1 MKNVLSDTMASIKTD
16 LTTEINSPKRYQ
28 LLRRKIIALMALVTI
43 LPLLS
48 LAGINYYE
56 HQNTMAAEIQAPL
69 RVLVGKA
76 KHSFE
81 LFLAERTSAVSFI
94 ASAYS
99 PEELSNEANL
109 QRIFQVMRREFTGF
123 VDLGLIDAAGNQ
135 ISYAGPYDLKGR
147 NYTEQSWFHQVQFK
161 GTYISDVFLGFRK
174 FPHVVI
180 AVRHTTENG
189 MTWVLRAT
197 LDTMHFDRIIGAMG
211 LEPGSDAF
219 LINRNGVLQTES
231 RRYGKVLDMLPFTL
245 PPTNFESNVQTVRDD
260 KGRDIFLASA
270 FIADTDF
277 ALAAIK
283 PKPTVFSTWYTIR
296 ADLLFIFVSG
306 VIAIFLAVYRLTSVL
321 INRLQESDEQ
331 RLGAIHQMEHS
342 QKLSSIGRLAAGV
355 AHEINNPLAIINEK
369 AGLMRDIMGL
379 RPDFPEKDKF
389 SKQIESILRSVDR
402 CRGIT
407 HRMLGFA
414 KRMDVKIEIL
424 DLNSVLMETLGF
436 LEREAQYRNVEL
448 KSDLAPNLPNIPM
461 DHGQI
466 QQVFLNILNNA
477 LAAVS
482 DGGQIM
488 LTTWD
493 ADEHFVGISIKDNG
507 CGMSDET
514 SKNMFEPFFTTK
526 KEKGTGLGMSITY
539 GIVKR
544 LGGEIKVK
552 SKLNEGTTM
561 TILLPKKSTEG
572 QS

>member
-1 MKNVLSDTMASIKTD
+1 MKNVLSGTMDIKAD
-16 LTTEINSPKRYQ
+16 LATEINSPRRYQ
-28 LLRRKIIALMALVTI
+28 LLRRKIVSLMALVTL

-48 LAGINYYE
+48 LAGLNYYE
-56 HQNTMAAEIQAPL
+56 HQSTMAAEIQAPL
-69 RVLVGKA
+69 RALVGKA

-99 PEELSNEANL
+99 FDELSSDANL

-135 ISYAGPYDLKGR
+135 VSYAGPYDLKDR
-147 NYTEQSWFHQVQFK
+147 NYTAQDWFHQVQFK
-161 GTYISDVFLGFRK
+161 GTYVSDVFLGFRK

-180 AVRHTTENG
+180 AVRHTAESG
-189 MTWVLRAT
+189 QSWILRAT
-197 LDTMHFDRIIGAMG
+197 LDTMHFDRIISAMG

-219 LINRNGVLQTES
+219 LVNREGILQTES
-231 RRYGKVLDMLPFTL
+231 RRYGKVLDTLPFDL
-245 PPTNFESNVQTVRDD
+245 PPTNFESNVQALRDD
-260 KGRDIFLASA
+260 QDRDIFLASA
-270 FIADTDF
+270 YISDTDF

-283 PKPTVFSTWYTIR
+283 PKPTVFSTWYTVR
-296 ADLLFIFVSG
+296 ADLLVIFAGG
-306 VIAIFLAVYRLTSVL
+306 VVVIFLAVYRLTSVL
-321 INRLQESDEQ
+321 INRLQQSDEQ
-331 RLGAIHQMEHS
+331 RMGAIHQMEHS

-369 AGLMRDIMGL
+369 AGLMRDIMDL
-379 RPDFPEKDKF
+379 RPDFPEKEKF
-389 SKQIESILRSVDR
+389 SRQIESILRSVDR

-424 DLNSVLMETLGF
+424 DLNSVLEETLGF
-436 LEREAQYRNVEL
+436 LEREAQYRNVEIRRN
-448 KSDLAPNLPNIPM
+448 LAPDMPSIPM

-482 DGGQIM
+482 DGGRIT
-488 LTTWD
+488 LTTWNE
-493 ADEHFVGISIKDNG
+493 DEHFVGVSIEDNG
-507 CGMSDET
+507 CGMSEET
-514 SKNMFEPFFTTK
+514 AKNMFEPFFTTK

-544 LGGEIKVK
+544 LGGELKVR

-572 QS
+572 QA

>member
-1 MKNVLSDTMASIKTD
+1 MKSVLSGTMDLKTD
-16 LTTEINSPKRYQ
+16 LATEINSPRRYQ
-28 LLRRKIIALMALVTI
+28 LLRRKIVSLMALVTL

-56 HQNTMAAEIQAPL
+56 HQNTMASEIQAPL
-69 RVLVGKA
+69 RALVGKA

-81 LFLAERTSAVSFI
+81 LFLAERTSAISFI

-99 PEELSNEANL
+99 FDELSSDTNL
-109 QRIFQVMRREFTGF
+109 QRIFQVMRREFAGF
-123 VDLGLIDAAGNQ
+123 VDLGLIDVAGNQ
-135 ISYAGPYDLKGR
+135 ISYAGPYDLKDR
-147 NYTEQSWFHQVQFK
+147 NYTSQGWFHQVQFK
-161 GTYISDVFLGFRK
+161 GTYVSDVFLGFRK

-180 AVRHTTENG
+180 AVRHTTESG
-189 MTWVLRAT
+189 QSWILRAT
-197 LDTMHFDRIIGAMG
+197 LDTMHFDRIISAMG

-219 LINRNGVLQTES
+219 LINRDGILQTES
-231 RRYGKVLDMLPFTL
+231 RRYGKVLGMLPFAL
-245 PPTNFESNVQTVRDD
+245 PPTNFESNVQTLRDD
-260 KGRDIFLASA
+260 QNREIFLASA

-277 ALAAIK
+277 ALTAIK
-283 PKPTVFSTWYTIR
+283 PRPTVFSTWYTVR

-306 VIAIFLAVYRLTSVL
+306 VIVIFLAVYRLTSVL
-321 INRLQESDEQ
+321 INRLQHSDEQ
-331 RLGAIHQMEHS
+331 RMGAIHQMEHS

-369 AGLMRDIMGL
+369 AGLMRDIMDL
-379 RPDFPEKDKF
+379 RPEFPDKDKF
-389 SKQIESILRSVDR
+389 SRQIEAILRSVDR

-414 KRMDVKIEIL
+414 KRMDVKIETL
-424 DLNSVLMETLGF
+424 DLNSVLEETLGF
-436 LEREAQYRNVEL
+436 LEREAQYRNVEIRRN
-448 KSDLAPNLPNIPM
+448 LAADMPSIPT

-477 LAAVS
+477 LAAVP
-482 DGGQIM
+482 DGGRIT

-493 ADEHFVGISIKDNG
+493 VDENFVGVSIEDNG
-507 CGMSDET
+507 CGMSEET
-514 SKNMFEPFFTTK
+514 AKNMFEPFFTTK

-544 LGGEIKVK
+544 LGGELKVQ

-572 QS
+572 QA

>member
-1 MKNVLSDTMASIKTD
+1 MKNILSVPMDAIKAD
-16 LTTEINSPKRYQ
+16 LTTEINSPRRYQ
-28 LLRRKIIALMALVTI
+28 LLRRKIISLMALVTL

-56 HQNTMAAEIQAPL
+56 HQASMAAEIQAPL

-99 PEELSNEANL
+99 MAELSNEANL

-123 VDLGLIDAAGNQ
+123 VDLGLIDGAGNQ

-147 NYTEQSWFHQVQFK
+147 NYTEQAWFHQVQFK
-161 GTYISDVFLGFRK
+161 GTYVSDVFMGFRK

-180 AVRHTTENG
+180 AVRHTTESG
-189 MTWVLRAT
+189 HSYVLRAT
-197 LDTMHFDRIIGAMG
+197 LDTMHFDRIIAAMG

-219 LINRNGVLQTES
+219 LVNRNGILQTES
-231 RRYGKVLDMLPFTL
+231 RRYGKVLDTLPFPL
-245 PPTNFESNVQTVRDD
+245 PSTNFESNVQPLLDQQHRN
-260 KGRDIFLASA
+260 IFLASA

-277 ALAAIK
+277 ALVAIK
-283 PKPTVFSTWYTIR
+283 PRPTVFSTWYTVR
-296 ADLLFIFVSG
+296 ADLLFIFVTG
-306 VIAIFLAVYRLTSVL
+306 VCLIFVAVYRITSVL
-321 INRLQESDEQ
+321 ITRLQDSDEQ
-331 RLGAIHQMEHS
+331 RMGAIHQMEHS

-379 RPDFPEKDKF
+379 RPDFPDKDKF
-389 SKQIESILRSVDR
+389 SKQIEAILRSVDR

-414 KRMDVKIEIL
+414 KRMDVKIEVL
-424 DLNSVLMETLGF
+424 DLNVVLVETLGF

-448 KSDLAPNLPNIPM
+448 WRSLAPDLPSIPT

-477 LAAVS
+477 LAAVP
-482 DGGQIM
+482 DGGRIN

-493 ADEHFVGISIKDNG
+493 EDDRFVAISIEDNG
-507 CGMSDET
+507 CGMSEET
-514 SKNMFEPFFTTK
+514 TKNMFEPFFTTK

-552 SKLNEGTTM
+552 SKLNEGTTI
-561 TILLPKKSTEG
+561 TILLPKHSVEG
-572 QS
+572 

>member
-1 MKNVLSDTMASIKTD
+1 MKKILSGPMNAIKAD
-16 LTTEINSPKRYQ
+16 LATEITSPDRYK
-28 LLRRKIIALMALVTI
+28 LLRRKIVSLMALVTL

-48 LAGINYYE
+48 LAAINYYE
-56 HQNTMAAEIQAPL
+56 HQSSMSAEIQAPL
-69 RVLVGKA
+69 RALVGKA

-99 PEELSNEANL
+99 FDELSDDANL

-123 VDLGLIDAAGNQ
+123 VDLGLIDTAGNQ
-135 ISYAGPYDLKGR
+135 LSYAGPYDLKDR
-147 NYTEQSWFHQVQFK
+147 NYTSQDWFHQVQFK

-180 AVRHTTENG
+180 AVRHTTESG
-189 MTWVLRAT
+189 QSWILRAT
-197 LDTMHFDRIIGAMG
+197 LDTMHFDRIISAMG

-219 LINRNGVLQTES
+219 LVNRNGVLQTES
-231 RRYGKVLDMLPFTL
+231 RRYGTVLDMLPFSL
-245 PPTNFESNVQTVRDD
+245 PPTNFESNVQGIRDPD
-260 KGRDIFLASA
+260 QRDIYIASA
-270 FIADTDF
+270 FIADSDF
-277 ALAAIK
+277 ALVAIK
-283 PKPTVFSTWYTIR
+283 PKPTVFSTWYTVR
-296 ADLLFIFVSG
+296 LDLLVIFVLGVSFIF
-306 VIAIFLAVYRLTSVL
+306 IAVYRLTNVL

-369 AGLMRDIMGL
+369 AGLMRDIMNL
-379 RPDFPEKDKF
+379 RPDFPDKEKF
-389 SKQIESILRSVDR
+389 ARQIEAILRSVDR

-414 KRMDVKIEIL
+414 KRMDVKIEVL
-424 DLNSVLMETLGF
+424 DVNAVLEETLGF

-448 KSDLAPNLPNIPM
+448 KRELSQNLPNIAT

-477 LAAVS
+477 LAAVP
-482 DGGQIM
+482 DGGRIV
-488 LTTWD
+488 LSTWNVD
-493 ADEHFVGISIKDNG
+493 DHYIAISIEDSG

-514 SKNMFEPFFTTK
+514 AKNMFEPFFTTK

-561 TILLPKKSTEG
+561 TILLPKHPVEG
-572 QS
+572 

>member
-1 MKNVLSDTMASIKTD
+1 MKNMLSAPLDAIRAD
-16 LTTEINSPKRYQ
+16 LTTEINSPRRYN
-28 LLRRKIIALMALVTI
+28 LLRRKIVSLMALVTI
-43 LPLLS
+43 LPLVS

-56 HQNTMAAEIQAPL
+56 HQNSMAAEIQAPL

-94 ASAYS
+94 ASAYAFD
-99 PEELSNEANL
+99 ELSSETNL

-135 ISYAGPYDLKGR
+135 VSYAGPYDLKGR
-147 NYTEQSWFHQVQFK
+147 NYAEQAWFQQVQFK
-161 GTYISDVFLGFRK
+161 GAYVSDVFLGFRK

-180 AVRHTTENG
+180 AVRHTAENG
-189 MTWVLRAT
+189 QSWILRAT
-197 LDTMHFDRIIGAMG
+197 LDTMHFDRIIAAMG

-219 LINRNGVLQTES
+219 LVNRAGVLQTES
-231 RRYGKVLDMLPFTL
+231 RRYGKVLDPLPFTL
-245 PPTNFESNVQTVRDD
+245 PPTNFESNVQAVRDSQD
-260 KGRDIFLASA
+260 RDIFLASA

-283 PKPTVFSTWYTIR
+283 PKPTAFSTWYTVR
-296 ADLLFIFVSG
+296 ADLLIIFVSG
-306 VIAIFLAVYRLTSVL
+306 VTLIFLAVYRLTSVL
-321 INRLQESDEQ
+321 IRRLRESDDQ

-369 AGLMRDIMGL
+369 AGLMRDILNL
-379 RPDFPEKDKF
+379 RPDFPDKEKF
-389 SKQIESILRSVDR
+389 SKQIEAILRSVDR

-414 KRMDVKIEIL
+414 KRMDVKIEVL
-424 DLNSVLMETLGF
+424 DLNAVLLETLGF
-436 LEREAQYRNVEL
+436 LEREAQYRNVALNTE
-448 KSDLAPNLPNIPM
+448 LAPDLPAIPT

-477 LAAVS
+477 LAAVP
-482 DGGQIM
+482 DGGRIV
-488 LTTWD
+488 LRSWNED
-493 ADEHFVGISIKDNG
+493 DHFVGISVEDNG
-507 CGMSDET
+507 CGMSEET
-514 SKNMFEPFFTTK
+514 CKHMFEPFFTTK

-544 LGGEIKVK
+544 LGGDIRVQ
-552 SKLNEGTTM
+552 SKLNEGTTV
-561 TILLPKKSTEG
+561 TILLPRNSVEG
-572 QS
+572 

>member
-1 MKNVLSDTMASIKTD
+1 MKSVLSGTMDLKTD
-16 LTTEINSPKRYQ
+16 LATEINSPRRYQ
-28 LLRRKIIALMALVTI
+28 LLRRKIVSLMALVTI

-56 HQNTMAAEIQAPL
+56 HQNTMASEIQAPL
-69 RVLVGKA
+69 RALVGKA

-94 ASAYS
+94 ASAYTFD
-99 PEELSNEANL
+99 ELSSDTNL

-123 VDLGLIDAAGNQ
+123 VDLGLIDTAGNQ
-135 ISYAGPYDLKGR
+135 ISYAGPYDLKDR
-147 NYTEQSWFHQVQFK
+147 NYTSQDWFHQVQFK
-161 GTYISDVFLGFRK
+161 GTYVSDVFLGFRK

-180 AVRHTTENG
+180 AVRHTTESG
-189 MTWVLRAT
+189 QSWILRAT
-197 LDTMHFDRIIGAMG
+197 LDTMHFDRIIAAMG

-219 LINRNGVLQTES
+219 LLNRGGILQTES
-231 RRYGKVLDMLPFTL
+231 RRYGKVLGMLPFAL
-245 PPTNFESNVQTVRDD
+245 PPTNFESNVQALRDD
-260 KGRDIFLASA
+260 QNREIFLASA
-270 FIADTDF
+270 FIANTDF

-283 PKPTVFSTWYTIR
+283 PRPTVFSTWYTVR

-306 VIAIFLAVYRLTSVL
+306 VIVIFLAVYRLTSAL
-321 INRLQESDEQ
+321 INRLQHSDEQ
-331 RLGAIHQMEHS
+331 RMGAIHQMEHS

-369 AGLMRDIMGL
+369 AGLMRDIMDL
-379 RPDFPEKDKF
+379 RPEFPDKDKF
-389 SKQIESILRSVDR
+389 SRQIDSILRSVDR

-414 KRMDVKIEIL
+414 KRMDVKIETL
-424 DLNSVLMETLGF
+424 DLNSVLEETLGF
-436 LEREAQYRNVEL
+436 LEREAQYRNVEIRR
-448 KSDLAPNLPNIPM
+448 NLVPDMPSIPT

-477 LAAVS
+477 LAAVP
-482 DGGQIM
+482 DGGRIT

-493 ADEHFVGISIKDNG
+493 VDENFVGVSIEDNG
-507 CGMSDET
+507 CGMSEET
-514 SKNMFEPFFTTK
+514 AKNMFEPFFTTK

-544 LGGEIKVK
+544 LGGELKVQ

-572 QS
+572 QA

>member
-1 MKNVLSDTMASIKTD
+1 MKSVLSSAMDLKTD
-16 LTTEINSPKRYQ
+16 LATEINSPRRYQ
-28 LLRRKIIALMALVTI
+28 LLRRKIVSLMALVTL

-56 HQNTMAAEIQAPL
+56 HQNTMASEIQAPL
-69 RVLVGKA
+69 RALVGKA

-81 LFLAERTSAVSFI
+81 LFLAERTSAISFI

-99 PEELSNEANL
+99 FDELSNDTNL
-109 QRIFQVMRREFTGF
+109 QRIFQVMRREFAGF
-123 VDLGLIDAAGNQ
+123 VDLGLIDVAGNQ
-135 ISYAGPYDLKGR
+135 ISYAGPYDLKDR
-147 NYTEQSWFHQVQFK
+147 NYTSQDWFHQVQFK
-161 GTYISDVFLGFRK
+161 GTYVSDVFLGFRK

-180 AVRHTTENG
+180 AVRHTTESG
-189 MTWVLRAT
+189 QSWILRAT
-197 LDTMHFDRIIGAMG
+197 LDTMHFDRIISAMG

-219 LINRNGVLQTES
+219 LINRDGILQTES

-245 PPTNFESNVQTVRDD
+245 PPTNFESNVQTVRDAQN
-260 KGRDIFLASA
+260 REIFLASA

-277 ALAAIK
+277 ALVAIK
-283 PKPTVFSTWYTIR
+283 PRPTVFSTWYTVR

-306 VIAIFLAVYRLTSVL
+306 VIVIFLAVYRLTSVL
-321 INRLQESDEQ
+321 INRLQQSDEQ
-331 RLGAIHQMEHS
+331 RMGAIHQMEHS

-369 AGLMRDIMGL
+369 AGLMRDIMDL
-379 RPDFPEKDKF
+379 RPEFPDKDKF
-389 SKQIESILRSVDR
+389 SRQIEAILRSVDR

-424 DLNSVLMETLGF
+424 NLNSVLEETLGF
-436 LEREAQYRNVEL
+436 LDREAQYRNVEIRRN
-448 KSDLAPNLPNIPM
+448 LAPDMPSIPM

-482 DGGQIM
+482 DGGRIT

-493 ADEHFVGISIKDNG
+493 ADEQFVGVSIEDNG

-514 SKNMFEPFFTTK
+514 AKNMFEPFFTTK

-544 LGGEIKVK
+544 LGGELKVK

-572 QS
+572 QA

>member
-1 MKNVLSDTMASIKTD
+1 MKSILSTRVESIKAD
-16 LTTEINSPKRYQ
+16 ISTEINSPKRYQ
-28 LLRRKIIALMALVTI
+28 LLRRKIVFLMALVTL

-94 ASAYS
+94 ASAYT
-99 PEELSNEANL
+99 PAELSNDANL

-135 ISYAGPYDLKGR
+135 VSYAGPYDLKGR
-147 NYTEQSWFHQVQFK
+147 NYTSQAWFHQVQFK

-189 MTWVLRAT
+189 HTWVLRAT

-219 LINRNGVLQTES
+219 LVNRSGVLQTES
-231 RRYGKVLDMLPFTL
+231 RRYGKVLDPLPFAL
-245 PPTNFESNVQTVRDD
+245 PPTNFESNVQTLRDSQ
-260 KGRDIFLASA
+260 GRDIFLASA
-270 FIADTDF
+270 FIANTDF

-283 PKPTVFSTWYTIR
+283 PKPTAFSTWYTVR
-296 ADLLFIFVSG
+296 ADLLFIFVTG
-306 VIAIFLAVYRLTSVL
+306 VIAIFLAVYRLTSAL
-321 INRLQESDEQ
+321 LARLQENDEQ
-331 RLGAIHQMEHS
+331 RMGAIHQMEHS

-369 AGLMRDIMGL
+369 AGLMRDILGL
-379 RPDFPEKDKF
+379 RPDFPDKDKF
-389 SKQIESILRSVDR
+389 SKQIEAILRSVER
-402 CRGIT
+402 CKGIT

-424 DLNSVLMETLGF
+424 DLNAVLEETLGF

-448 KSDLAPNLPNIPM
+448 RRNLAPNLPNIPT

-477 LAAVS
+477 LAAVP
-482 DGGQIM
+482 DGGRIVM
-488 LTTWD
+488 TSWD
-493 ADEHFVGISIKDNG
+493 ADEHFVAISVEDNG
-507 CGMSDET
+507 CGMSEET
-514 SKNMFEPFFTTK
+514 AKNMFEPFFTTK

-561 TILLPKKSTEG
+561 TILLPKQSTEG
-572 QS
+572 QP

>member
-1 MKNVLSDTMASIKTD
+1 MKSVLSGTMDLKVD
-16 LTTEINSPKRYQ
+16 LTSEINSPKRYQ
-28 LLRRKIIALMALVTI
+28 LLRRKIVSLMALVTL

-56 HQNTMAAEIQAPL
+56 HQSTMASEIQAPL
-69 RVLVGKA
+69 RALVGKA

-81 LFLAERTSAVSFI
+81 LFLAERTSAISFI

-99 PEELSNEANL
+99 FDELSNDTHL

-135 ISYAGPYDLKGR
+135 VSYAGPYDLKDL
-147 NYTEQSWFHQVQFK
+147 NYTSQDWFHQVQFK
-161 GTYISDVFLGFRK
+161 GTYVSDVFLGFRK

-180 AVRHTTENG
+180 AVRHTTESG
-189 MTWVLRAT
+189 QSWILRAT
-197 LDTMHFDRIIGAMG
+197 LDTMHFDRIISAMG

-219 LINRNGVLQTES
+219 LINRDGILQTES
-231 RRYGKVLDMLPFTL
+231 RRYGKVLGTLPFPL
-245 PPTNFESNVQTVRDD
+245 PPTSFESNVQAVRDD
-260 KGRDIFLASA
+260 RDREIFLASA

-277 ALAAIK
+277 ALVAIK
-283 PKPTVFSTWYTIR
+283 PRPTVFSTWYTVR
-296 ADLLFIFVSG
+296 ADLLVIFVSG
-306 VIAIFLAVYRLTSVL
+306 VVVIFLAVYRLTSAL
-321 INRLQESDEQ
+321 ISRLQQSDEQ
-331 RLGAIHQMEHS
+331 RMGAIHQMEHS

-369 AGLMRDIMGL
+369 AGLMRDIMDL
-379 RPDFPEKDKF
+379 RPDFPDKEKF
-389 SKQIESILRSVDR
+389 SRQIDSILRSVDR

-414 KRMDVKIEIL
+414 KRMDVKIET
-424 DLNSVLMETLGF
+424 LNLNEVLEETLGF
-436 LEREAQYRNVEL
+436 LEREAQYRNVEIRRN
-448 KSDLAPNLPNIPM
+448 LAADMPSIPT

-477 LAAVS
+477 LAAVP
-482 DGGQIM
+482 DGGRIT
-488 LTTWD
+488 LTTWN
-493 ADEHFVGISIKDNG
+493 ADERFVGVSIEDNG
-507 CGMSDET
+507 CGMSEET
-514 SKNMFEPFFTTK
+514 TKNMFEPFFTTK

-544 LGGEIKVK
+544 LGGELKVR
-552 SKLNEGTTM
+552 STLNEGTTM

-572 QS
+572 QA

>member
-1 MKNVLSDTMASIKTD
+1 MKNILSSPLSTIKAEMDTDIS
-16 LTTEINSPKRYQ
+16 SPGRYQ
-28 LLRRKIIALMALVTI
+28 QLRRKIVLLMALVTL
-43 LPLLS
+43 LPLLT

-56 HQNTMAAEIQAPL
+56 HQTTMATEMQAPL
-69 RVLVGKA
+69 RALVGKA

-99 PEELSNEANL
+99 FEELSDDANL

-123 VDLGLIDAAGNQ
+123 VDLGLIDSTGRQ
-135 ISYAGPYDLKGR
+135 ITYAGPYDLVGR
-147 NYTEQSWFHQVQFK
+147 NYSEQAWFQQVQFK

-180 AVRHTTENG
+180 AVRHTTESG
-189 MTWVLRAT
+189 KSWVLRAT
-197 LDTMHFDRIIGAMG
+197 LDTMHFDRIVAAMG
-211 LEPGSDAF
+211 LGPGSDAF
-219 LINRNGVLQTES
+219 LVNRAGTLQTES
-231 RRYGKVLDMLPFTL
+231 RRYGKVLDKLPFEL
-245 PPTNFESNVQTVRDD
+245 PPTGLETSVQSLRDPDGENV
-260 KGRDIFLASA
+260 FLASA
-270 FIADTDF
+270 VVADTDF
-277 ALAAIK
+277 VLVDVRA
-283 PKPTVFSTWYTIR
+283 KPTAFSTWYTVR
-296 ADLLFIFVSG
+296 VDLLFIFVSG
-306 VIAIFLAVYRLTSVL
+306 VILVFLAVYRVTSLL
-321 INRLQESDEQ
+321 ISRLQESEEQ

-379 RPDFPEKDKF
+379 RPDFPEKEKF
-389 SKQIESILRSVDR
+389 GRQIEAILRSVDR

-414 KRMDVKIEIL
+414 KRMDVKIEVL
-424 DLNSVLMETLGF
+424 DLNAVLLETLGF

-448 KSDLAPNLPNIPM
+448 KSELSADLPHIPT

-477 LAAVS
+477 LAAVP
-482 DGGQIM
+482 DGGKIVM
-488 LTTWD
+488 RSWD
-493 ADEHFVGISIKDNG
+493 EGPDFVGVSVEDNG
-507 CGMSDET
+507 CGMSEET
-514 SKNMFEPFFTTK
+514 AKNMFEPFFTTK

-544 LGGEIKVK
+544 LGGEIRVR

-561 TILLPKKSTEG
+561 TILLPKHPQEG
-572 QS
+572 

>member
-1 MKNVLSDTMASIKTD
+1 MKSILSAPMNAIKAD
-16 LTTEINSPKRYQ
+16 LTTEINSPRRYQ
-28 LLRRKIIALMALVTI
+28 LLRRKIISLMALVTL

-56 HQNTMAAEIQAPL
+56 HQNSMAAEIQAPL

-99 PEELSNEANL
+99 MEELSNEANL

-135 ISYAGPYDLKGR
+135 VSYAGPYDLKGR
-147 NYTEQSWFHQVQFK
+147 NYTEQAWFHQVQFK
-161 GTYISDVFLGFRK
+161 GTYISDVFMGFRK

-180 AVRHTTENG
+180 AVRHTNESG
-189 MTWVLRAT
+189 HSWVLRAT
-197 LDTMHFDRIIGAMG
+197 LDTMHFDRIIAAMG

-219 LINRNGVLQTES
+219 LVNRDGVLQTES
-231 RRYGKVLDMLPFTL
+231 RRYGKVLDILPFTL
-245 PPTNFESNVQTVRDD
+245 PSTNFESNVQPLLDQQR
-260 KGRDIFLASA
+260 RNIFLASA

-277 ALAAIK
+277 ALVAIK
-283 PKPTVFSTWYTIR
+283 PRPTVFSTWYTVR
-296 ADLLFIFVSG
+296 ADLLFIFVTG
-306 VIAIFLAVYRLTSVL
+306 VVLIFVAVYRVTSVL
-321 INRLQESDEQ
+321 ITRLQDSDEQ

-369 AGLMRDIMGL
+369 AGLMRDLMGL

-389 SKQIESILRSVDR
+389 SKQIEAILRSVER

-414 KRMDVKIEIL
+414 KRMDVKIEVL
-424 DLNSVLMETLGF
+424 DLNAVLIETLGF
-436 LEREAQYRNVEL
+436 LEREAQYRNIEL
-448 KSDLAPNLPNIPM
+448 QRSLTTDLPSIPT

-477 LAAVS
+477 LAAVP
-482 DGGQIM
+482 DGGRIV
-488 LTTWD
+488 LASWD
-493 ADEHFVGISIKDNG
+493 ENAEFVGISVQDNG

-514 SKNMFEPFFTTK
+514 AKNMFEPFFTTK

-552 SKLNEGTTM
+552 SKLNEGTTI
-561 TILLPKKSTEG
+561 TILLPKHSVEG
-572 QS
+572 

>member
-1 MKNVLSDTMASIKTD
+1 MKSVLSSAMD
-16 LTTEINSPKRYQ
+16 LKADLATEINSPRRYQ
-28 LLRRKIIALMALVTI
+28 LLRRKIVSLMALVTL

-56 HQNTMAAEIQAPL
+56 HQNTMASEIQAPL
-69 RVLVGKA
+69 RALVGKA

-81 LFLAERTSAVSFI
+81 LFLAERTSAISFI

-99 PEELSNEANL
+99 FDELSNDTNL
-109 QRIFQVMRREFTGF
+109 QRIFQVMRREFAGF
-123 VDLGLIDAAGNQ
+123 VDLGLIDVAGNQ
-135 ISYAGPYDLKGR
+135 ISYAGPYDLKDR
-147 NYTEQSWFHQVQFK
+147 NYTSQDWFHQVQFK
-161 GTYISDVFLGFRK
+161 GTYVSDVFLGFRK

-180 AVRHTTENG
+180 AVRHTTESG
-189 MTWVLRAT
+189 QSWILRAT
-197 LDTMHFDRIIGAMG
+197 LDTMHFDRIISAMG

-219 LINRNGVLQTES
+219 LINRDGILQTES

-245 PPTNFESNVQTVRDD
+245 PPTNFESNVQTVRDAQN
-260 KGRDIFLASA
+260 REIFLASA

-277 ALAAIK
+277 ALVAIK
-283 PKPTVFSTWYTIR
+283 PRPTVFSTWYTVR

-306 VIAIFLAVYRLTSVL
+306 VIVIFLAVYRLTSVL
-321 INRLQESDEQ
+321 INRLQQSDEQ
-331 RLGAIHQMEHS
+331 RMGAIHQMEHS

-369 AGLMRDIMGL
+369 AGLMRDIMDL
-379 RPDFPEKDKF
+379 RPEFPDKDKF
-389 SKQIESILRSVDR
+389 SRQIEAILRSVDR

-424 DLNSVLMETLGF
+424 NLNSVLEETLGF
-436 LEREAQYRNVEL
+436 LDREAQYRNVEIRRN
-448 KSDLAPNLPNIPM
+448 LAPDMPSIPM

-482 DGGQIM
+482 DGGRIT

-493 ADEHFVGISIKDNG
+493 ADEQFVGVSIEDNG

-514 SKNMFEPFFTTK
+514 AKNMFEPFFTTK

-544 LGGEIKVK
+544 LGGELKVK

-572 QS
+572 QA